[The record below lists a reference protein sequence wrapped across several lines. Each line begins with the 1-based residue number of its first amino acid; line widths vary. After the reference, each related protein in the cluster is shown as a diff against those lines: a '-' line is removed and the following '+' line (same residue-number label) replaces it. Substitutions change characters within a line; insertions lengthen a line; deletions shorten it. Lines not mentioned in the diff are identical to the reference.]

1 MASKDRSKVSNQKRY
16 EENYDAIFRSGA
28 PKTSNLIKDDKKV
41 QDQLWGSVTR
51 YRLKKTDQ
59 PQKFDDAPS
68 IRTAKSSAE
77 SFLENR

>member
-1 MASKDRSKVSNQKRY
+1 MAREDRSRVSDQKRY

-59 PQKFDDAPS
+59 PQKFDDVPS
-68 IRTAKSSAE
+68 IGTAKSSAE